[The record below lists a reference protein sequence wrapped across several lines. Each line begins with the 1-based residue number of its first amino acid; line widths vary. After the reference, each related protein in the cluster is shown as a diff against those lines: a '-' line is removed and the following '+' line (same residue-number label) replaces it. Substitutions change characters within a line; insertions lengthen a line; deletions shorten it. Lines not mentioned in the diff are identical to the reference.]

1 MCTKYTKPINVL
13 SVISRACGI
22 SSSSKNIY
30 PHSGVL
36 RIYLMILLCHY
47 KSLYC
52 SHIILMSSLSML
64 VIYHILYE

>member
-1 MCTKYTKPINVL
+1 MQKMFTKYTKPINVL

-36 RIYLMILLCHY
+36 RIYLMLILFSHY
-47 KSLYC
+47 IDVKPINA
-52 SHIILMSSLSML
+52 SHISYFI
-64 VIYHILYE
+64 